1 MCCGLSAQHR
11 PFGSVRAFL
20 VKACV
25 VLVSSCLLHVS
36 SSLHTIAFEPD
47 HQRIVLSDVHL
58 HGSVREFRPGRLFLR
73 ESDDS
78 NTRIRFKQTAASL
91 DEKRPAEHRA
101 ARDASDF
108 CHTLGWQSQ
117 GNQDEARQRS
127 WPPPEWQVSERDVT
141 CLVCQC
147 AM

>member
-1 MCCGLSAQHR
+1 M
-11 PFGSVRAFL
+11 
-20 VKACV
+20 
-25 VLVSSCLLHVS
+25 S
-36 SSLHTIAFEPD
+36 SSLHTIEPD
-47 HQRIVLSDVHL
+47 HQRIALSDVHL

-78 NTRIRFKQTAASL
+78 NTRIQFKQTAASL

-101 ARDASDF
+101 ARDETDF